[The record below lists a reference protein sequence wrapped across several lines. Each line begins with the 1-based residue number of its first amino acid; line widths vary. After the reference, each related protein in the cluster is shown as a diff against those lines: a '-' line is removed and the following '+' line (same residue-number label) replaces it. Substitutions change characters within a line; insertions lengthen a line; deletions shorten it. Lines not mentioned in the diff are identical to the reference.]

1 MPSYTKINLE
11 QIPDVAPEYGL
22 PQTSEMHLAT
32 AALGTEQI
40 GLTLW
45 RVAPGQK
52 LGFGHRHETSEELYP
67 VFSGSGRFRAGDDV
81 FEIGPRD
88 VVAVGPQTM
97 REYEA
102 GPDGLELIAF
112 GAHHE
117 GEKTE
122 AADRGW
128 WTD

>member
-1 MPSYTKINLE
+1 MSNYTKINLE
-11 QIPDVAPEYGL
+11 EIPDVAAEFGL
-22 PQTSEMHLAT
+22 PPTSEMHTAR

-40 GLTLW
+40 GMTLW
-45 RVAPGQK
+45 RVAAGHR
-52 LGFGHRHETSEELYP
+52 LGLGHRHETSEELYL
-67 VFSGSGRFRAGDDV
+67 VLSGSGRFRAGDDI

-88 VVAVGPQTM
+88 VVAVPAQTM

-117 GEKTE
+117 GEKT
-122 AADRGW
+122 DGDTNW
-128 WTD
+128 WTA